1 MHLYTRPWFLA
12 ALLVLLISCGAP
24 SSPASNQTTAP
35 AAQGAEAP
43 AVSPFST
50 ATAISKPTA
59 TPEAVEPGASRSAP
73 LPLGT
78 ELRFTN
84 WAVMI
89 SAVVRGDE
97 AARAIANAN
106 QFNDPAPP
114 GWQYLLATLKLTNI
128 STEQT
133 ARSALLGVDVRVTGQ
148 RSLLYDRASVVPP
161 RQLEGELFPGG
172 SVEGQ
177 IAFLVPVDEGN
188 LMFYVAEFLSFDRNG
203 RRFVAI
209 DEGAV
214 VRPDSVLA
222 TLTPTDTGASRA
234 NPAPLGVTTI
244 SENWEIT
251 VLEALRGIEAARR
264 VAEANMF
271 NEPAPEG
278 EEYLL
283 ARVRARYLGRD
294 DPDVMAQISQSD
306 FRATGAANVVYERPL
321 VVAPEP
327 RLDAYLFPGGQVEGW
342 LVVQV
347 PADETGL
354 TLVFQPGFALSDK
367 NVRFFALE

>member
-1 MHLYTRPWFLA
+1 
-12 ALLVLLISCGAP
+12 
-24 SSPASNQTTAP
+24 
-35 AAQGAEAP
+35 
-43 AVSPFST
+43 
-50 ATAISKPTA
+50 
-59 TPEAVEPGASRSAP
+59 
-73 LPLGT
+73 
-78 ELRFTN
+78 
-84 WAVMI
+84 MI